1 MTAGNSALLM
11 PVLHLKLQPKA
22 GHGDSCL
29 QSQDLGDPLRQEN
42 FCEFNFKLGYMGA
55 SRLSWDSSETL
66 SQIMNK
72 MKIKTV
78 GW

>member
-42 FCEFNFKLGYMGA
+42 FCEFKASLGYA
-55 SRLSWDSSETL
+55 VKPRSCPK
-66 SQIMNK
+66 MNTHTQ
-72 MKIKTV
+72 KTIARNLC
-78 GW
+78 